1 MFIITAVVYAVGALG
16 FILLGRG
23 ETQKWAVSNKQA
35 LQIIV
40 RQEEKIV
47 GKQIIVR
54 QEEKIVGKEI
64 IVRQEE
70 KDS

>member
-35 LQIIV
+35 LQIRADAI
-40 RQEEKIV
+40 ENGTNEDEK
-47 GKQIIVR
+47 
-54 QEEKIVGKEI
+54 EKFQLK
-64 IVRQEE
+64 
-70 KDS
+70 